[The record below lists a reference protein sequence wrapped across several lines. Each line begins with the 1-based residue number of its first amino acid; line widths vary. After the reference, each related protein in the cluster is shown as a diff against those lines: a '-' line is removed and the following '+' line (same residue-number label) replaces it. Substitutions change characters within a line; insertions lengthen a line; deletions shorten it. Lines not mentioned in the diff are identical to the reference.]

1 MSAPD
6 RRALVDRDHRA
17 PSIRRQ
23 CQLLGLARSGVYRKP
38 PPANDNDIALMRRID
53 ELFTAWPF
61 LGSRRMAAM
70 LRAGGWVLGLDPRIN
85 RKRVQRLMRRMG
97 IAALGPKPRTTK
109 PAPGHRIFPYLL
121 RSMAIDRP
129 NQVWAADIT
138 YVPIGRGFLYL
149 VAVIDWA
156 SRAVLAWRLSNTMDV
171 SFCVSALAEAL
182 ARFGKPEIFNTDQGS
197 QFTSAAFT
205 GTLAAAGIRISM
217 DGRGRWMDNVFI
229 ERLWRSLK
237 YEDIY
242 LKGYADGREARAGIG
257 MWMAFYNG
265 RRPHQ
270 ALDNRTPMAVW
281 RDGVTGELA
290 GTAVDMTLRLDNAG
304 ALPTCPQPQ
313 QQQQIRVA

>member
-6 RRALVDRDHRA
+6 RRAHVDRGQRV

-23 CQLLGLARSGVYRKP
+23 CTLLGVARSGVYRQP
-38 PPANDNDIALMRRID
+38 PAANDNDLAVMRRLD

-61 LGSRRMAAM
+61 LGSRRMAAL
-70 LRAGGWVLGLDPRIN
+70 LRAEGHPVN

-109 PAPGHRIFPYLL
+109 PAPGHKIFPYLL
-121 RSMAIDRP
+121 RNLAIDRP

-171 SFCVSALAEAL
+171 SFCLAALEEAL

-205 GTLAAAGIRISM
+205 GTLATAGIAISM

-242 LKGYADGREARAGIG
+242 LKGYADGREAKAGIAD
-257 MWMAFYNG
+257 WVAF
-265 RRPHQ
+265 
-270 ALDNRTPMAVW
+270 
-281 RDGVTGELA
+281 
-290 GTAVDMTLRLDNAG
+290 
-304 ALPTCPQPQ
+304 
-313 QQQQIRVA
+313 

>member
-1 MSAPD
+1 MSVPD
-6 RRALVDRDHRA
+6 RRALVDREQCE

-23 CQLLGLARSGVYRKP
+23 CALLGLARSGVYRKP
-38 PPANDNDIALMRRID
+38 RPANDNDLAVMRRID

-70 LRAGGWVLGLDPRIN
+70 LRAAGWPIN

-97 IAALGPKPRTTK
+97 IAALGPKPRTSK
-109 PAPGHRIFPYLL
+109 PQHGHKIFPYLL
-121 RSMAIDRP
+121 RHLVIDRP

-138 YVPIGRGFLYL
+138 YIPIGRGFLYL

-171 SFCVSALAEAL
+171 SFCLSALEEAL

-205 GTLAAAGIRISM
+205 GTLATSGIRISM

-257 MWMAFYNG
+257 AWIAFYNG

-270 ALDNRTPMAVW
+270 ALANRTPMAVW
-281 RDGVTGELA
+281 RAGLTGVLDN
-290 GTAVDMTLRLDNAG
+290 TAVDMTLRLDNAG

-313 QQQQIRVA
+313 QQQQVLVA